1 MFDPLVIVRFLAAGA
16 LFAWIGIAPA
26 IAAPAQFKGINTLSK
41 ELSARIAVAEAPI
54 ELDRFMPADGLDDLT
69 GTWAAFGVEHAFQ
82 NGQPN
87 AVNMVLLR
95 LALSRF
101 AKSLAGSCASP
112 QLILNETFIAT
123 LEAVC
128 AWPAKNAKSET
139 VLQGFWLA
147 MMGYNAPRSEY
158 QVWRDFVLRTY
169 EGKPAQDAIEG
180 MTLAIMLNPYFLLQ
194 Q

>member
-1 MFDPLVIVRFLAAGA
+1 MLRVLIAAGLLA
-16 LFAWIGIAPA
+16 LSGMSAAE
-26 IAAPAQFKGINTLSK
+26 AAPAQFKGINTLSK
-41 ELSARIAVAEAPI
+41 ELSARIAVRESPI

-101 AKSLAGSCASP
+101 AKALAATCKSP
-112 QLILNETFIAT
+112 QFILNETFIET
-123 LEAVC
+123 LEALC
-128 AWPAKNAKSET
+128 TWPSAEAKTET
-139 VLQGFWLA
+139 VMQGFWLA
-147 MMGYNAPRSEY
+147 MMGYNAPRPEY
-158 QVWRDFVLRTY
+158 QVWREFVLRTY
-169 EGKPAQDAIEG
+169 EGKKAKDALEG
-180 MTLAIMLNPYFLLQ
+180 MTLAIVLNPYFLLQ

>member
-1 MFDPLVIVRFLAAGA
+1 MTRILAVTALAVWFGA
-16 LFAWIGIAPA
+16 ASA

-41 ELSARIAVAEAPI
+41 ELSARIAVTEAPI

-101 AKSLAGSCASP
+101 AKALAGSCSSP
-112 QLILNETFIAT
+112 QLILNEPFIET
-123 LEAVC
+123 LEALC
-128 AWPAKNAKSET
+128 TWPSEEAKSET

-147 MMGYNAPRSEY
+147 MMGYNAPKAEFE
-158 QVWRDFVLRTY
+158 VWRSFVLANY
-169 EGKPAQDAIEG
+169 PGKRARDAVEG
-180 MTLAIMLNPYFLLQ
+180 MTLAILLNPYFLLQ

>member
-1 MFDPLVIVRFLAAGA
+1 MMRIFAATALALWAS
-16 LFAWIGIAPA
+16 LAPA
-26 IAAPAQFKGINTLSK
+26 SASPAQFKGINTLSK
-41 ELSARIAVAEAPI
+41 ELSARIAATESPI

-101 AKSLAGSCASP
+101 AKALAGSCSSP
-112 QLILNETFIAT
+112 QLILNETFIET
-123 LEAVC
+123 LEALC
-128 AWPAKNAKSET
+128 TWPSAEAKSEA

-147 MMGYNAPRSEY
+147 MMGYNAPKAEF
-158 QVWRDFVLRTY
+158 QVWRDFVLKTY
-169 EGKPAQDAIEG
+169 EGKRTQDAVEG